1 MGHGSDLCF
10 AGGMGRPRHQRMRP
24 QMLSQA
30 APIWSFFAQ
39 LRLDAPEKEFHGAI
53 YSLGQLVRPG
63 EIDGPLPDHRVV

>member
-1 MGHGSDLCF
+1 
-10 AGGMGRPRHQRMRP
+10 
-24 QMLSQA
+24 MLSQA